1 MLALELHSD
10 TLPAG
15 KLLTMDLSKGL
26 RDMKS
31 SPFTIKEG
39 VEYKYVYNPMSYRTT
54 ALTPGGG

>member
-1 MLALELHSD
+1 MLALELHSP

-39 VEYKYVYNPMSYRTT
+39 VEYKYVYHPVTHGIVP
-54 ALTPGGG
+54 LT